1 MGNGLAQA
9 YYLVYEIVNKREIL
23 GKERAMS
30 KVLNVIIGLVVVWMA
45 YLGVYNIVNSGS
57 GSTAELQEAQLWM
70 GIMALS
76 IGIGLL
82 AIFLR
87 FLLEGG

>member
-1 MGNGLAQA
+1 
-9 YYLVYEIVNKREIL
+9 
-23 GKERAMS
+23 MS
-30 KVLNVIIGLVVVWMA
+30 KVLTVIIGLVGVWVT
-45 YLGVYNIVNSGS
+45 YLGVFNIANSGG
-57 GSTAELQEAQLWM
+57 GSTAELQEAQLWT

-87 FLLEGG
+87 LIRR

>member
-1 MGNGLAQA
+1 
-9 YYLVYEIVNKREIL
+9 
-23 GKERAMS
+23 MS
-30 KVLNVIIGLVVVWMA
+30 KVLHVIIGSVGVWVT
-45 YLGVYNIVNSGS
+45 YLGVYNIVNSGG

-82 AIFLR
+82 AILLR
-87 FLLEGG
+87 LIRR